1 MSDSKYEYQLS
12 RVRRVSAHTVS
23 ARAPPHGTHDG
34 SHLFLRIDRPSA
46 AVGAYPCV
54 FNRAAL
60 QHVDVQ
66 CAGYGTTHFTGFRFK
81 YVVCPNIDFCEA
93 CEAKGVHDPTHNRF
107 KMGSLVSGS
116 NARLNGYSL

>member
-1 MSDSKYEYQLS
+1 MST
-12 RVRRVSAHTVS
+12 HTVS
-23 ARAPPHGTHDG
+23 ARAPAHGTHDG

-66 CAGYGTTHFTGFRFK
+66 CAGCGATHFTGFRFK
-81 YVVCPNIDFCEA
+81 CVVCPNIDLCEA
-93 CEAKGVHDPTHNRF
+93 CEAKGVHDPTHNRI

-116 NARLNGYSL
+116 KARLIGYAL